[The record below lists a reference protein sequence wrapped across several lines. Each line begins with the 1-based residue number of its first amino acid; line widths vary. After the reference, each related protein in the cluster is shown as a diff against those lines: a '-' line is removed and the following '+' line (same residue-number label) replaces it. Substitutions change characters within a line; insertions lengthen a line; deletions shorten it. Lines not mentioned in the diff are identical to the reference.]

1 VHFLLQKLLKQL
13 LITTGLVTSLL
24 FVQSVAA
31 LEFRSVSIAK
41 AILYDAPSVEAEKLY
56 LLSQGYPVELIVNLG
71 EWIKIRDAQGSLSWI
86 ESKSLNSKRTAIVNI
101 VQAEMRIKDDETSAV
116 VANIEQN
123 VVVELLS
130 PIKNGWVKVRHRDGL
145 TGFVLSTSLWGVN

>member
-31 LEFRSVSIAK
+31 LEFRSVSVAK

-130 PIKNGWVKVRHRDGL
+130 PIKSGWVKVRHRDGL
-145 TGFVLSTSLWGVN
+145 TGFVLSTSLWGAN

>member
-1 VHFLLQKLLKQL
+1 MYFLLQKLLKRL

-24 FVQSVAA
+24 FAQTVTA
-31 LEFRSVSIAK
+31 LEFRSVSVAK

-86 ESKSLNSKRTAIVNI
+86 ESKALNNKRTAIVNI
-101 VQAEMRIKDDETSAV
+101 VQAEMRIKDDEASAV

-130 PIKNGWVKVRHRDGL
+130 PTKNGWVKVRHRDGL
-145 TGFVLSTSLWGVN
+145 TGFVLTTSLWGVN

>member
-1 VHFLLQKLLKQL
+1 MHFLLQQLLKRL
-13 LITTGLVTSLL
+13 LITTGLLASLL
-24 FVQSVAA
+24 FAQAVTA
-31 LEFRSVSIAK
+31 LEFRSVSVAK

-86 ESKSLNSKRTAIVNI
+86 ESKALNSKRTAIVNI

-145 TGFVLSTSLWGVN
+145 TGFVLTTSLWGVN